1 MRLFLLLLATAAL
14 SSAQSPITISVDA
27 SDAPRRI
34 FHAALH
40 IPVKP
45 GPFTLLYPKWIP
57 GEHGPTGPIAD
68 LASLR
73 IVANGRPLAW
83 HRDPVEMYALHID
96 VPAGADTIDVTLDY
110 LSPPETPG
118 FSSGASATTEM
129 TVLSWNQVLLYPAGT
144 PTDALQYKARLKVP
158 AGWRYGTA
166 LPIERES
173 GDTIDFA
180 PSSLTTLIDSPVIS
194 GRYFRTIE
202 LSPGA
207 SPAHYMNLAADSAE
221 AVNLSPDLI
230 AKYKNLVNETG
241 ALFGARHY
249 RSYHFLVS
257 LSDHVAHFGL
267 EHHESSDDRIN
278 ESAMTDEQAR
288 KITATLLSHEMVHSW
303 NGKYRRPA
311 GLATP
316 DYQEPMKGNLLW
328 VYEGLTNYLGEIL
341 APRSGLLTPEE
352 YRENL
357 AATAAS
363 LSDTPGRNW
372 RPLEDTAVAAQV
384 LYGSRGDYENIRR
397 SVDYYPE
404 GSLLWL
410 DADVIIRQRSQGRR
424 SLDDFCKI
432 FYGGQTGPPAVK
444 TYQLADIIAALNQVQ
459 PHDWAAF
466 FRERIDQIA
475 ATPPLGGITNSGWR
489 LAWSETPTPLLK
501 AAEDERK
508 FTNLRYSLGITVKE
522 DGTIGDVIQGSPAFV
537 AGVTPSAKLLAINAR
552 QYTGKS
558 IRAAVAAAKNSQ
570 EPLNLLLKDGER
582 YQMYK
587 VDYHGGE
594 RYPTL
599 ERDASKPDLLTS
611 IISPKSAAQ

>member
-1 MRLFLLLLATAAL
+1 MRSLLLLLASAAL
-14 SSAQSPITISVDA
+14 SSAQSSITISVDA

-73 IVANGRPLAW
+73 ILAGDRPVAW
-83 HRDPVEMYALHID
+83 HRDPVEMYALHMD
-96 VPAGADTIDVTLDY
+96 VPAGSDAIDVTLDY
-110 LSPPETPG
+110 LSPPESAG

-166 LPIERES
+166 LPIESET

-180 PSSLTTLIDSPVIS
+180 PSSLSTLIDSPVIA

-207 SPAHYMNLAADSAE
+207 APAHYMNLAADSAE
-221 AVNLSPDLI
+221 AVDLSPDLI

-267 EHHESSDDRIN
+267 EHHESSDDRIA
-278 ESAMTDEQAR
+278 ESSMTDEQAR
-288 KITATLLSHEMVHSW
+288 KLSATLLSHEMVHSW
-303 NGKYRRPA
+303 NGKFRRPA

-316 DYQEPMKGNLLW
+316 DYQQPMQGTLLW

-357 AATAAS
+357 ATTAAA
-363 LSDTPGRNW
+363 LSDTPGRKW
-372 RPLEDTAVAAQV
+372 RPLEDTAVAAQT

-397 SVDYYPE
+397 TVDYYPE

-410 DADVIIRQRSQGRR
+410 DADVIIHQRSQGRR

-432 FYGGQTGPPAVK
+432 FHGGQSGPPAVK
-444 TYQLADIIAALNQVQ
+444 TYELEDVIAALTQVQ
-459 PHDWAAF
+459 PYDWAGF
-466 FRERIDQIA
+466 FRDRVSQIA
-475 ATPPLGGITNSGWR
+475 NTPPLAGIANSGWR
-489 LAWSETPTPLLK
+489 VAWRDTPTPLLQ
-501 AAEDERK
+501 AAEHERK
-508 FTNLRYSLGITVKE
+508 FTNLRYSLGIVVKE
-522 DGTIGDVIQGSPAFV
+522 DGNIDDVIQGSPAFI
-537 AGVTPSAKLLAINAR
+537 AGVAPSAKLLAINGR
-552 QYTGKS
+552 QYTAKS
-558 IRAAVAAAKNSQ
+558 IRAAIQAAKNSQ
-570 EPLNLLLKDGER
+570 EPLNLLVKDGER
-582 YQMYK
+582 YQTFK

-594 RYPTL
+594 RYPYL

-611 IISPKSAAQ
+611 IITPKSATQ